1 MSLHSIDDL
10 PIDLQG
16 TARRLSAVLA
26 PEFEGTVG
34 RATVERLVVD
44 SIQRVLPGDDLHSLG
59 AQVESEARSLL
70 TAASS
75 SRPGATTPKVVF
87 LCVQNAGRS
96 QMAAAWA
103 DQLSGGLVDA
113 ESAGSAPADGVHPN
127 VVAAMSEVG
136 IDLSSVA
143 PARWSESMLNSA
155 DVVVTMG
162 CGDACPIVPGVRYL
176 DWDVEDP
183 QGADLDT
190 VRAVRDDLRQRVD
203 TLLGELNTAHD

>member
-1 MSLHSIDDL
+1 
-10 PIDLQG
+10 
-16 TARRLSAVLA
+16 V
-26 PEFEGTVG
+26 
-34 RATVERLVVD
+34 
-44 SIQRVLPGDDLHSLG
+44 
-59 AQVESEARSLL
+59 
-70 TAASS
+70 
-75 SRPGATTPKVVF
+75 ATTPKVVF

-143 PARWSESMLNSA
+143 PARWSESMLHSA
-155 DVVVTMG
+155 DVVITMG
-162 CGDACPIVPGVRYL
+162 CGDACPVVPGVRYL
-176 DWDVEDP
+176 DWDVVDP
-183 QGADLDT
+183 HGADLDT

-203 TLLGELNTAHD
+203 TLLGELDTAHD